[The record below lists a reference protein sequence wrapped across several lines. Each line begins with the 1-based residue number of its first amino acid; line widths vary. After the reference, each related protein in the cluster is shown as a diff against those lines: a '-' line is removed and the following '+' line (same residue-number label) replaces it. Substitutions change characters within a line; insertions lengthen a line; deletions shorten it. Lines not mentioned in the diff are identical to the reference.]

1 MTTSGTPP
9 RPGVMFFKKEKAD
22 LIEPN
27 QALFPVPDFVV
38 EVVSESTFEEQP
50 HFEFVQELLK

>member
-1 MTTSGTPP
+1 
-9 RPGVMFFKKEKAD
+9 MFFKKEKAD